1 MSEQGR
7 VAGVAAIGDSALGLC
22 ASPRRWNIL
31 SLAVARRC
39 PPKLLP
45 SRRGGSLVAC
55 LCLFPTLFHPRSPLP
70 RPTGGD
76 RYMYVFRSPSL
87 GSAAF
92 GLASRG
98 SLFVLGAVCALS
110 CARPDILGYPVAC
123 KDGAYPP
130 SRLRRSR
137 VCTSCSFRPS
147 SFAGEN
153 GCAHSGPCVRCSP
166 PTLIFMFPPS
176 SRVASCVGGSGYPTP
191 GLEALGGDRHVGSR
205 AWSMELE
212 LLFNVSARAR
222 TPGWRAYGQR
232 RPCGAERSLSR
243 RRCAAV
249 LVRSAQRCTGHV
261 AVYAHRVTR
270 VSLSRSAPAQ

>member
-31 SLAVARRC
+31 SLALARRC

-153 GCAHSGPCVRCSP
+153 ECALSGPCVRRSP
-166 PTLIFMFPPS
+166 PTPISILPRALA
-176 SRVASCVGGSGYPTP
+176 SR
-191 GLEALGGDRHVGSR
+191 R
-205 AWSMELE
+205 AWVGVHLRRRASRPSEGIDTSGAELGAWS
-212 LLFNVSARAR
+212 LSFFCYCSSPNARA
-222 TPGWRAYGQR
+222 WRAYGQR
-232 RPCGAERSLSR
+232 RPCGAERSLSTSL
-243 RRCAAV
+243 RCRTSAVRLRAAETHGTC
-249 LVRSAQRCTGHV
+249 RC
-261 AVYAHRVTR
+261 
-270 VSLSRSAPAQ
+270 Q